1 MTTLKISWTAKQD
14 MRRVQVAAVR
24 QTLASLP
31 GRTSIGVNAEHL
43 SFRDLRDYVRWIFP
57 ELAAPLCDVRLYY
70 IDDDQEQVRI
80 TNDVELDEAF
90 RLMRELAI
98 AAGKGAAAAVCKIIV
113 VATTREAVAAVD
125 NGEDTTRCS
134 SRYTEA
140 DVVPQD
146 TAELLASRQKKQMLD
161 LFVDLGKVIEQWSA
175 RGEHET
181 LKKDLVSLL
190 HEPGCQE
197 ALLEIMANAK
207 FAMLFQTVTEECLKK
222 GNFTECLL
230 AVAGTGDLEEV
241 AKILL
246 AKCPN
251 ARVQVERVL
260 QQVQYSHNAQL
271 MSASDYFET
280 ISKEET
286 KQDLGPVVAVF
297 EGDVTCPDGTVLAS
311 GEAFDKVWKLRNGGC
326 TKWPVGAV
334 LSCVGGDKMQAP
346 ESVLIPSV
354 QPGKSIDVSLRM
366 VAPAKAGRYTG
377 YWRLSTPD
385 GNRFG
390 QRLWVDIN
398 VMDTEEL
405 TPVSTGGAEEVRADN
420 ASAAVVP
427 SEVEGSTVA
436 TPSVAET
443 ESIESLRWSDQLQV
457 LASMGFAN
465 ETRNL
470 ALLTQHDG
478 NMEAVI
484 TDLLS

>member
-1 MTTLKISWTAKQD
+1 MTTLKISWTAKKD
-14 MRRVQVAAVR
+14 MRRVQVSAVH
-24 QTLASLP
+24 QTLASLRSRSSA
-31 GRTSIGVNAEHL
+31 GNNTEHL
-43 SFRDLRDYVRWIFP
+43 SFCDLRDYVLWIFP
-57 ELAAPLCDVRLYY
+57 ELKAPMCELRIYY

-90 RLMRELAI
+90 RLMRELAV
-98 AAGKGAAAAVCKIIV
+98 AAGKDAGNAVCKIIV
-113 VATTREAVAAVD
+113 VATVDEEAVEGQRLCSSDHAVGAAVPRET
-125 NGEDTTRCS
+125 GEM
-134 SRYTEA
+134 
-140 DVVPQD
+140 
-146 TAELLASRQKKQMLD
+146 LASQQKKQISD
-161 LFVDLGKVIEQWSA
+161 LFVDLGKVVEQWSA
-175 RGEHET
+175 HGEHET
-181 LKKDLVSLL
+181 LKRDLVSLL

-207 FAMLFQTVTEECLKK
+207 TVTEECQKN
-222 GNFTECLL
+222 GNFTECLV

-271 MSASDYFET
+271 MSVSDYFET
-280 ISKEET
+280 ITMEET
-286 KQDLGPVVAVF
+286 KQDVGPVVAVF
-297 EGDVTCPDGTVLAS
+297 EGDVTCPDGTVLSS
-311 GEAFDKVWKLRNGGC
+311 GEAFDKVWKLRNGGS

-354 QPGKSIDVSLRM
+354 LPGKSIDVSLRM

-398 VMDTEEL
+398 VMDPEEL
-405 TPVSTGGAEEVRADN
+405 VPSVIDAAEVHVDDTA
-420 ASAAVVP
+420 AAVVLTG
-427 SEVEGSTVA
+427 VE
-436 TPSVAET
+436 TPTAPTSVVVET
-443 ESIESLRWSDQLQV
+443 ESKEVLRWSNELQV
-457 LASMGFAN
+457 LVSMGFTD

-470 ALLTQHDG
+470 ALLSQHEG

-484 TDLLS
+484 TGLLG

>member
-1 MTTLKISWTAKQD
+1 M
-14 MRRVQVAAVR
+14 
-24 QTLASLP
+24 LASQQ
-31 GRTSIGVNAEHL
+31 T
-43 SFRDLRDYVRWIFP
+43 
-57 ELAAPLCDVRLYY
+57 
-70 IDDDQEQVRI
+70 
-80 TNDVELDEAF
+80 
-90 RLMRELAI
+90 
-98 AAGKGAAAAVCKIIV
+98 
-113 VATTREAVAAVD
+113 
-125 NGEDTTRCS
+125 
-134 SRYTEA
+134 
-140 DVVPQD
+140 
-146 TAELLASRQKKQMLD
+146 KQMSD
-161 LFVDLGKVIEQWSA
+161 LFVDLGKVVEQWSA
-175 RGEHET
+175 KGEHET
-181 LKKDLVSLL
+181 LKRDLVSLL

-207 FAMLFQTVTEECLKK
+207 FATLFQTVTEECQKN
-222 GNFTECLL
+222 GNFTECLV

-271 MSASDYFET
+271 MSVSDYFET
-280 ISKEET
+280 ITMEET

-297 EGDVTCPDGTVLAS
+297 EGDVTCPDGTVLSS
-311 GEAFDKVWKLRNGGC
+311 GKAFDKVWKLRNGGS

-354 QPGKSIDVSLRM
+354 LPGKSIDVSLRM

-398 VMDTEEL
+398 VMDPEEL
-405 TPVSTGGAEEVRADN
+405 APSVTDAAEVPVDD
-420 ASAAVVP
+420 ASAAVILTG
-427 SEVEGSTVA
+427 VEAPIALAPV
-436 TPSVAET
+436 VVET
-443 ESIESLRWSDQLQV
+443 ESKEIRRWSNELQV
-457 LASMGFAN
+457 LVSMGFTD

-470 ALLTQHDG
+470 ALLTQHEG

-484 TDLLS
+484 TGLLG